1 MCQTQHMQLIKSPRG
16 GYSEFC
22 PLLDILAFLC
32 LVTLF
37 RKLAS
42 CTKKS
47 LFISMRFTQSHCFS
61 FSGLDCCSRSLHR
74 GRVLKVL
81 SDTRS
86 FELELTQSADAKLKL
101 GSTHIFRV
109 GSGDLMIGYQG
120 RKIKANAAY
129 YGKQWHLEQ
138 IFPIDGLGAKARAM
152 LIISSI
158 RLPLQ

>member
-1 MCQTQHMQLIKSPRG
+1 
-16 GYSEFC
+16 
-22 PLLDILAFLC
+22 
-32 LVTLF
+32 
-37 RKLAS
+37 
-42 CTKKS
+42 
-47 LFISMRFTQSHCFS
+47 MRF
-61 FSGLDCCSRSLHR
+61 LLSLTAFHFLALIAVHAASIE

-81 SDTRS
+81 SDARS

-138 IFPIDGLGAKARAM
+138 IFPIDGLGAKAARDVNHQLHQATAAM
-152 LIISSI
+152 SRRKSVSYTHLT
-158 RLPLQ
+158 LPTKA